1 MTTNKRPG
9 LVPDG
14 FTWLP
19 EDPVAEMRAELRVA
33 LQKIPSSEELK
44 DLYLSVA
51 DREKVRRRLML
62 KAAHNL
68 IFKHIICEPRAEV
81 APDGSVEIDVS
92 DKEEIE
98 LFNSLSAA
106 IRDFSHDAE
115 RLDQGYKA
123 ELVMDPVNH
132 EGCQTP
138 DLISADRKIVLLA
151 LLFIDI
157 KQPKVSEK
165 RQREIA
171 ADLTGLSADTLRTY
185 VRNMRAAQKAYKEKS
200 DVGTFVFSEAECD
213 YYVEAEKRMVAIV
226 GRSNRTTVANLIA
239 PVLRGL
245 GAAHQQIRP
254 RSRKKG

>member
-14 FTWLP
+14 FTWPP
-19 EDPVAEMRAELRVA
+19 EDPMGEMRVELRAA
-33 LQKIPSSEELK
+33 LQAVPSGDELTG
-44 DLYLSVA
+44 LYSAAA

-62 KAAHNL
+62 KAAHDL
-68 IFKHIICEPRAEV
+68 IFKHILCEPSAKV

-92 DKEEIE
+92 DPEGIE
-98 LFNSLSAA
+98 LFSSLSAA

-123 ELVMDPVNH
+123 ELVLEPVDH

-151 LLFIDI
+151 LLFIEM
-157 KQPKVSEK
+157 KQVNVTEK
-165 RQREIA
+165 KQREIA
-171 ADLTGLSADTLRTY
+171 AELTGLSAETLRTY
-185 VRNMRAAQKAYKEKS
+185 FRNMRAAQKAYGKKS
-200 DVGTFVFSEAECD
+200 DFGSLAFSKAECD
-213 YYVEAEKRMVAIV
+213 YYADAKNRMVAVV